1 MAKSYY
7 DILGVDKKAGQDE
20 IKAAYRKL
28 ARQYH
33 PDLNPN
39 NPEAAE
45 KFKEISEAYDTLG
58 DPKKRA
64 EYDNPA
70 PQFNFGGGGGGFG
83 GFEDVS
89 GSIFETL
96 FNYFG
101 NGRSNTQYA
110 APGRDIRQ
118 NLVLTFTEAA
128 FGAQKIISYNRID
141 RCGSCKGT
149 GAKNGTEYV
158 KCTTCGGSGKLRQ
171 TQRSP
176 LGNIISESVCPD
188 CKGTGRKIKEYCTDC
203 GGKGYVK
210 KKEEKKITLP
220 AGLEDGQVVTVSGA
234 GDYGKGGNGDLI
246 ILISVQPHKF
256 YTRKGND
263 LYISIPISL
272 SQATLGDKIMIPSL
286 TDKKIPVNIP
296 EGTQSG
302 TVMRLSGQGIV
313 TNKGTGNLYV
323 KVDVEVPKKLNRK
336 QKELLKEF
344 EDSLKKDQYEKIEKF
359 NKNLL

>member
-70 PQFNFGGGGGGFG
+70 PQFNFGGGDGGGFG
-83 GFEDVS
+83 GFGGFGS
-89 GSIFETL
+89 SIFGDI
-96 FNYFG
+96 FNMFG
-101 NGRSNTQYA
+101 GGERAQSA
-110 APGRDIRQ
+110 SIGRDIRQ

-128 FGAQKIISYNRID
+128 FGAQKVVSFNRTEQ
-141 RCGSCKGT
+141 CHSCKGN
-149 GAKNGTEYV
+149 GAKNGTEYT
-158 KCTTCGGSGKLRQ
+158 KCATCGGSGRIRQ
-171 TQRSP
+171 AQDTPFGR
-176 LGNIISESVCPD
+176 IASERVCPS
-188 CKGTGRKIKEYCTDC
+188 CGGTGKKIKEFCTEC

-210 KKEEKKITLP
+210 KKAELKITLP
-220 AGLEDGQVVTVSGA
+220 AGLEDGQIVTLSGA
-234 GDYGKGGNGDLI
+234 GEYGKGGNGNLVI
-246 ILISVQPHKF
+246 MISVQPHKL

-263 LYISIPISL
+263 LFLTIPITL
-272 SQATLGDKIMIPSL
+272 SQATLGDKIQIPSL
-286 TDKKIPVNIP
+286 TDKKINVSIP

-302 TVMRLSGQGIV
+302 AVIRLSGQGIV
-313 TNKGTGNLYV
+313 TKKGTGNLYV
-323 KVDVEVPKKLNRK
+323 TVNVETPKGLNRQ
-336 QKELLKEF
+336 QKALLKEF
-344 EDSLKKDQYEKIEKF
+344 EESLKKDQYDKVDKF
-359 NKNLL
+359 NKLL